1 MAEGQW
7 SEILNMKRENVLL
20 GWVEKEKMMHLAD
33 YIFNLHH
40 VVCYIQKLLL
50 NVFRE

>member
-1 MAEGQW
+1 MRCDAVR
-7 SEILNMKRENVLL
+7 SLVLL

-50 NVFRE
+50 NVFHILN